1 MPRKIKELI
10 KDLKKVGFDLMKN
23 RGKGS
28 HRVYKEEE
36 TNVSVSLSGKDG
48 ADAKRYQEKDVTYAI
63 QNVIRKRK

>member
-48 ADAKRYQEKDVTYAI
+48 ADAKRY
-63 QNVIRKRK
+63 